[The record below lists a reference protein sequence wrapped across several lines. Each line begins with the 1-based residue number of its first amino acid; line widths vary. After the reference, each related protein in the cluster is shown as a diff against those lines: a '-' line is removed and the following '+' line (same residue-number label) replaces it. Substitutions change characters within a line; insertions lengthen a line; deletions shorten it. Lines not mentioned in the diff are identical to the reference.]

1 MMDLEAAVEAAPAW
15 QYWLY
20 ELTGEGGGN
29 DLIQGIRWYEELAA
43 YSDDPRVHLRLA
55 ILQGEAGWHDALRRK
70 IEAWARQA
78 EPFPAFAILIQSGYL
93 GRPLDVEGEQA
104 LQADLANR
112 LPPDWFYDRL
122 SLSLAERA
130 GDTVSV
136 RKAHAALAARGD
148 PLLRRTR
155 ALLVVELALLI
166 SGLIVL
172 IGMVWQGRGTPGTVA
187 AAPLPPPWQA
197 RKGMAVL
204 ITGGGIGLGL
214 TLVFFALHL
223 DSPWVRLSEIPVAG
237 LPILL
242 MAQRFLLT
250 PVRLSLVAGFG
261 LRPLTS
267 GRGRVLPAVL
277 AVLALGVL
285 GEWAL
290 GSLAE
295 WFDVSDHWTEWFD
308 AELVWGGPLEVS
320 ISLVEFVVFAPP
332 FEEMI
337 FRGLLFAT
345 LRRRF
350 AWPSAAILSAGLF
363 GVAHGYGFVGLAGV
377 CWSGMLWAWI
387 YEKTGSLLPGILAHA
402 GNNLLVCLT
411 MIWLLR

>member
-1 MMDLEAAVEAAPAW
+1 
-15 QYWLY
+15 
-20 ELTGEGGGN
+20 
-29 DLIQGIRWYEELAA
+29 
-43 YSDDPRVHLRLA
+43 
-55 ILQGEAGWHDALRRK
+55 
-70 IEAWARQA
+70 
-78 EPFPAFAILIQSGYL
+78 
-93 GRPLDVEGEQA
+93 
-104 LQADLANR
+104 
-112 LPPDWFYDRL
+112 
-122 SLSLAERA
+122 LAECS

-136 RKAHAALAARGD
+136 QKARAALAARGE

-155 ALLVVELALLI
+155 ALMIVELALFI
-166 SGLIVL
+166 GGLIVL
-172 IGMVWQGRGTPGTVA
+172 IGMVRQGRGTLGPVA
-187 AAPLPPPWQA
+187 AAPLPPPWRA
-197 RKGMAVL
+197 HRGMAVL
-204 ITGGGIGLGL
+204 ITGGGIGLAL
-214 TLVFFALHL
+214 TLVFFML
-223 DSPWVRLSEIPVAG
+223 DVDSTWVRLGEIPVAG

-242 MAQRFLLT
+242 ITQRVLLT
-250 PVRLSLVAGFG
+250 PLGLSLVAGFG
-261 LRPLTS
+261 LRPLNS
-267 GRGRVLPAVL
+267 GRGHVLPAVL

-308 AELVWGGPLEVS
+308 AELVWGGPLEMS
-320 ISLVEFVVFAPP
+320 ISLVEFVVFAPL

-363 GVAHGYGFVGLAGV
+363 GIAHGYGLMGLAGV
-377 CWSGMLWAWI
+377 WWSGMLWAWV